1 MRSFRDYEVRRKFK
15 KDTMMRMFV
24 KDTMMTTF
32 IRSIIVIFFS
42 ALAIVSL
49 TPKVQAAELTT
60 GVVRKIDIENSKVT
74 IRHEEIQHLHMPPM
88 TMVFSVKN
96 KTLLEKL
103 QPGQTVKFG
112 VVDEG
117 GKFVITQLQPGDQ

>member
-1 MRSFRDYEVRRKFK
+1 MMTFK
-15 KDTMMRMFV
+15 KAVVAILSFTLISV
-24 KDTMMTTF
+24 
-32 IRSIIVIFFS
+32 
-42 ALAIVSL
+42 ALPSWAQVAAL
-49 TPKVQAAELTT
+49 TS
-60 GVVRKIDIENSKVT
+60 GVVRKIDIENSKIT
-74 IRHEEIQHLHMPPM
+74 IRHEEIQHLDMPPM
-88 TMVFSVKN
+88 TMVFTVKN